1 MKTTNEITISA
12 PADVIYQLAANT
24 LEWPRI
30 LPHYRFVRALSKD
43 ADSQIIHMGARRDFI
58 PVQWVAQQTNIADIP
73 EIRFTHIRGWTR
85 GMQVEWNFVPV
96 QGATRVIISHRLSFR
111 FPIAADWIAEHI
123 IANFFVKHIADQTLT
138 CIKRIAEQT
147 RA

>member
-1 MKTTNEITISA
+1 MKTINEISIAA
-12 PADVIYQLAANT
+12 PPDVIFHIAANT

-30 LPHYRFVRALSKD
+30 LPHYRFVRKLSED
-43 ADSQIIHMGARRDFI
+43 GGSQTIHMGARRGFI
-58 PVQWVAQQTNIADIP
+58 PVEWVAQQTNVADIP

-85 GMQVEWNFVPV
+85 GMEVAWNFVVEP
-96 QGATRVIISHRLSFR
+96 GATRVIISHRLSFR
-111 FPIAADWIAEHI
+111 FPIAADWIAEHV
-123 IANFFVKHIADQTLT
+123 IANFFVKHIADQTLS